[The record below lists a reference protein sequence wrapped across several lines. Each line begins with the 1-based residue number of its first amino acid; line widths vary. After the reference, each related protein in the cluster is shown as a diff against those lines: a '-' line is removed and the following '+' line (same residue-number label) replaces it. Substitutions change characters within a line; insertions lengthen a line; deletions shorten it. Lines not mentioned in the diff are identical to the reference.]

1 VSDGAELAGA
11 SSGVTAVVVAGV
23 VLGGSRHRLTD
34 ASIRLQL
41 NAVYAVV
48 VFLLEN
54 VVFSVIGLELPTLV
68 RELPG
73 GTGLWPCRRW
83 RSPLGRPPNGR
94 QRGVGHLHGRTLR
107 ADQAQHPILTT

>member
-1 VSDGAELAGA
+1 MSDGAELAGA

-34 ASIRLQL
+34 ARIRLQL

-48 VFLLEN
+48 VFLLES

-73 GTGLWPCRRW
+73 GTGLWP
-83 RSPLGRPPNGR
+83 L
-94 QRGVGHLHGRTLR
+94 
-107 ADQAQHPILTT
+107 QAQTHH